1 MKNKPWRVVH
11 TEYYSINVQAQ
22 KTVKRKLN
30 SISSP
35 ETYMLLFV
43 AMMNIYC
50 VKEILDISSEF
61 QFQ

>member
-1 MKNKPWRVVH
+1 M
-11 TEYYSINVQAQ
+11 
-22 KTVKRKLN
+22 LN

-35 ETYMLLFV
+35 ETYMHLFV

>member
-1 MKNKPWRVVH
+1 M
-11 TEYYSINVQAQ
+11 
-22 KTVKRKLN
+22 LN

-35 ETYMLLFV
+35 ETYMHLFV

-50 VKEILDISSEF
+50 VKEILYISSEF